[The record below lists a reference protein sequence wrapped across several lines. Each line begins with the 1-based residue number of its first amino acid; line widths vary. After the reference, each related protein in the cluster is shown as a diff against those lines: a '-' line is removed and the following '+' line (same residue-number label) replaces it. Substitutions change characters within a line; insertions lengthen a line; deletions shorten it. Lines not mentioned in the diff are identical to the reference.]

1 MASCQRLDCPG
12 KCRSFV
18 SLSLLICDSIDTKI
32 VLLCRLLRDLWPF
45 LWLKVPITKSNE
57 FSRAVFRK
65 IYFMG
70 SYCGNVTLMLIKAL
84 SNVNM
89 NTSNQNLCQ
98 LCKKISFSS
107 YYISAEVLF
116 YRKMMG
122 RGVRKLLPVK
132 DWTVLENIDALSH
145 LAY

>member
-1 MASCQRLDCPG
+1 MASCQILDTSG
-12 KCRSFV
+12 RYRSFV
-18 SLSLLICDSIDTKI
+18 SFSLLICDSIDTKT
-32 VLLCRLLRDLWPF
+32 VLLWWLLRDLWPF

-70 SYCGNVTLMLIKAL
+70 SYCGNVTLMLIIAL

-98 LCKKISFSS
+98 LCKKFSFSC
-107 YYISAEVLF
+107 YYMSAEVLF

-122 RGVRKLLPVK
+122 RGVMQNSQKLQIL
-132 DWTVLENIDALSH
+132 
-145 LAY
+145 